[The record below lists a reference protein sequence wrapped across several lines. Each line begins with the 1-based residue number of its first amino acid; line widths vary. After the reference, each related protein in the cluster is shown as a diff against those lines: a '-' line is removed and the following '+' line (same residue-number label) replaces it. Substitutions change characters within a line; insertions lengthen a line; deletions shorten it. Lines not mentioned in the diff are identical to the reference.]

1 MTSSVPGE
9 SGVERREW
17 SGESWREWKGVERV
31 ERVGES
37 GKSWRKK
44 REKKGFGSAHGF
56 PTVLHS
62 ALSSLFH

>member
-17 SGESWREWKGVERV
+17 REL

>member
-1 MTSSVPGE
+1 MTSSVPDE

-17 SGESWREWKGVERV
+17 REWREL

-44 REKKGFGSAHGF
+44 REKKGFGSALGF